1 MQIDSTARTD
11 SRWLAGLASAG
22 GLSGLCDAMRQH
34 SAIDVEGL
42 HSLAVVGAAAEG
54 RRLAR
59 ICRDRGIA
67 IDAIVDDDPAKAG
80 LVVEGVTIAP
90 VQTLATLPKSTPIVI
105 ASHRVLRATQRL
117 RGLGFKTVVPFAL
130 LQVLAPEIFPPHMFY
145 DALLDDL
152 WTHRA
157 EVEAL
162 HARLADERSRQV
174 LDAVIGFRRTLDP
187 ALLQPVLTEHDLY
200 APEGLFEFGADE
212 VYVDGGS
219 YDGDTIRSFIGRVHG
234 RFADIY
240 AFEPDPVTFE
250 KLTANF
256 RDEPRVHP
264 FHAGLH
270 SHGGSLRFRDD
281 ASRGAIFAADGE
293 IEMPVTTIDDVL
305 GDRRLTYIKMNIE
318 GAEIDALKG
327 GRKAIAKWRPRLA
340 ISVYHRASDL
350 WRIPQLVL
358 QLDPDYR
365 LYLRQHD
372 GGIIETVLYA
382 LPSSFGAQ
390 NGGSGSA

>member
-1 MQIDSTARTD
+1 MNQTQSAGRAGA
-11 SRWLAGLASAG
+11 SWLGGLATAN
-22 GLSGLCDAMRQH
+22 GLDSLRGAMRAH
-34 SAIDVEGL
+34 TRALDVGNL
-42 HSLAVVGAAAEG
+42 HSLAIVGAAPEG

-59 ICRDRGIA
+59 ICRARGIKVV
-67 IDAIVDDDPAKAG
+67 AIVDDDPAKAG

-117 RGLGFKTVVPFAL
+117 RGLGFMTVVPFAM
-130 LQVLAPEIFPPHMFY
+130 LQVLAPDVFAPHMFY
-145 DALLDDL
+145 EALLDDL

-157 EVEAL
+157 DVQAL
-162 HARLADERSRQV
+162 HERLADDRSREV
-174 LDAVIGFRRTLDP
+174 LEAVIGFRRTLDP
-187 ALLQPVLTEHDLY
+187 AVLQPVLTEHDLY
-200 APEGLFEFGADE
+200 APEGLFEFGSDE
-212 VYVDGGS
+212 VYVDAGS
-219 YDGDTIRSFIGRVHG
+219 YDGDTIRSFIGRVRG
-234 RFADIY
+234 RFDDVY
-240 AFEPDPVTFE
+240 AFEPDPVTFD
-250 KLTANF
+250 KLKANF

-318 GAEIDALKG
+318 GAEIDALMG
-327 GRKAIAKWRPRLA
+327 GRNAIAQWRPRLA

-358 QLDPDYR
+358 ELNPDYR

-382 LPSSFGAQ
+382 LPG
-390 NGGSGSA
+390 

>member
-1 MQIDSTARTD
+1 MNQTQSTGRAGA
-11 SRWLAGLASAG
+11 SWLGGLATAN
-22 GLSGLCDAMRQH
+22 GLDSLRGAMRAH
-34 SAIDVEGL
+34 TRALDAGNL
-42 HSLAVVGAAAEG
+42 HSLAIVGAAPEG

-59 ICRDRGIA
+59 ICRERGIA
-67 IDAIVDDDPAKAG
+67 IDAIVDDDPAKTG

-117 RGLGFKTVVPFAL
+117 RGLGFMTVVPFAL
-130 LQVLAPEIFPPHMFY
+130 LQVLAPDVFAPHMFY
-145 DALLDDL
+145 EALLDDL

-157 EVEAL
+157 DVQAL
-162 HARLADERSRQV
+162 HERLADDRSREV
-174 LDAVIGFRRTLDP
+174 LEAVIGFRRTLDP
-187 ALLQPVLTEHDLY
+187 AVLQPVLTEHDLY
-200 APEGLFEFGADE
+200 APDGLFEFGNDE
-212 VYVDGGS
+212 VYVDAGS
-219 YDGDTIRSFIGRVHG
+219 YDGDTIRSFIGRVDG

-250 KLTANF
+250 KLKANF

-350 WRIPQLVL
+350 WRIPQLAL
-358 QLDPDYR
+358 ELNPDYR

-382 LPSSFGAQ
+382 LPG
-390 NGGSGSA
+390 

>member
-1 MQIDSTARTD
+1 MTSENAASGAELGSLPALHKTAGV
-11 SRWLAGLASAG
+11 AGLR
-22 GLSGLCDAMRQH
+22 DAMRDRRG
-34 SAIDVEGL
+34 ALDVANL
-42 HSLAVVGAAAEG
+42 HSLAIVGAAPEG

-59 ICRDRGIA
+59 ICRARGITVV
-67 IDAIVDDDPAKAG
+67 AIVDDDPAKTG

-90 VQTLATLPKSTPIVI
+90 VQTLAALPKSTPVVI

-117 RGLGFKTVVPFAL
+117 RGLGFTTVVPFAM
-130 LQVLAPEIFPPHMFY
+130 LQVLAPDVFSPHMFY

-157 EVEAL
+157 DVQAL
-162 HARLADERSRQV
+162 HERLADDRSREV
-174 LDAVIGFRRTLDP
+174 LAAVIGFRRTLDP
-187 ALLQPVLTEHDLY
+187 AVLQPVLTEHDLY
-200 APEGLFEFGADE
+200 APEGLFEFGSDE
-212 VYVDGGS
+212 VYVDAGS
-219 YDGDTIRSFIGRVHG
+219 YDGDTIRSFIGRVQG
-234 RFADIY
+234 RFDDIY

-250 KLTANF
+250 KLKANF

-327 GRKAIAKWRPRLA
+327 GRNAIAKWRPRLA

-350 WRIPQLVL
+350 WRIPQLAL
-358 QLDPDYR
+358 ELNPDYR

-382 LPSSFGAQ
+382 LPK
-390 NGGSGSA
+390 